1 MAQENGMPQ
10 SVYPMIEVV
19 VEDGQPMWQVC
30 GAGLCVRNKAG
41 KRALEMFWALC
52 QAKGLPVPQ

>member
-1 MAQENGMPQ
+1 MPQ

-19 VEDGQPMWQVC
+19 EEDGQPMWQVC
-30 GAGLCVRNKAG
+30 GGGVCVRNKSG